1 MKPVFAPPSVGA
13 QRSQSTDR
21 AFRLSF
27 SGKMLTFIE
36 YRPILSGGRVTGY
49 PKIGGRGGEG
59 LRRVNGWY
67 AAEADLHIQCGK
79 GYYRLRLD
87 GDHFFRLPFEQP
99 LQASTYC
106 MTYRSISALGRGES
120 VVCVDG
126 LDLFEMLDW
135 NIALS

>member
-1 MKPVFAPPSVGA
+1 MYTSHCLRTKNITP
-13 QRSQSTDR
+13 
-21 AFRLSF
+21 
-27 SGKMLTFIE
+27 
-36 YRPILSGGRVTGY
+36 
-49 PKIGGRGGEG
+49 G
-59 LRRVNGWY
+59 LRRFSIPGVRVTSNGRI

-99 LQASTYC
+99 LQAGTYC